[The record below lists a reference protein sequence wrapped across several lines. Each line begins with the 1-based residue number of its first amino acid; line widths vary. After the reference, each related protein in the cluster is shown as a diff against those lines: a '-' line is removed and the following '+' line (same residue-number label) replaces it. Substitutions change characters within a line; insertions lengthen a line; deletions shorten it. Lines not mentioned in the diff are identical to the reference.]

1 MLNSPLIEVDAQRKI
16 VEVKEKY
23 KEIKKDFNKLEEIDD
38 NEDNNLLNLFD
49 EYKRVKYKLKENFSF
64 LFNVIEE
71 FNNNLENDDS
81 QTYYSSKT
89 KKEITD
95 ILKKIDMDKFKQ
107 KKEDYNKLIE
117 KIDRRMGKYLKYI
130 DEQKKNSESRE
141 IEPGLKMLEI
151 SNNAELLKKRTQD
164 LLEVKNVSAQ
174 VALMSTD
181 MSLKINEQGKKLDS
195 IESNIDNTEENTKK
209 AYKEALETEIIVR
222 KSKTRLYILGIFI
235 IILIALI
242 IYIMTRIIN

>member
-16 VEVKEKY
+16 IEVQEKY

-49 EYKRVKYKLKENFSF
+49 EYKRVKFKLKENFSF
-64 LFNVIEE
+64 LLNVIEE
-71 FNNNLENDDS
+71 FYTNLDNDDS

-95 ILKKIDMDKFKQ
+95 VLKKINIDKFKQ
-107 KKEDYNKLIE
+107 KKEEYNKLIE
-117 KIDRRMGKYLKYI
+117 KIDQRMAKYLKYI
-130 DEQKKNSESRE
+130 DEQKKNEESTE

-151 SNNAELLKKRTQD
+151 SNNAEILKKRTQD

-174 VALMSTD
+174 VAQMSTD
-181 MSLKINEQGKKLDS
+181 MSLKINEQGKKLDT
-195 IESNIDNTEENTKK
+195 IESNIDTTEQNTNK

-222 KSKTRLYILGIFI
+222 KSKTKDRKSVV
-235 IILIALI
+235 
-242 IYIMTRIIN
+242 

>member
-1 MLNSPLIEVDAQRKI
+1 MLNIPLIEVDAQRKI
-16 VEVKEKY
+16 IEVQEKY

-49 EYKRVKYKLKENFSF
+49 EYKRVKFKLKENFSF
-64 LFNVIEE
+64 LLNVIEE
-71 FNNNLENDDS
+71 FNTNLDNDDS

-95 ILKKIDMDKFKQ
+95 VLKKINIDKFKQ
-107 KKEDYNKLIE
+107 KKEEYNKLIE
-117 KIDRRMGKYLKYI
+117 KIDQRMGKYLKYI
-130 DEQKKNSESRE
+130 DEQKKNEESTE

-151 SNNAELLKKRTQD
+151 SNNAEILKKRTQD

-174 VALMSTD
+174 VAQMSTD

-195 IESNIDNTEENTKK
+195 IESNIDTTEQNTNK

-222 KSKTRLYILGIFI
+222 KSKTRLYILGICI
-235 IILIALI
+235 IVLIALI
-242 IYIMTRIIN
+242 IFIVTKIFK

>member
-16 VEVKEKY
+16 IEVQEKY

-49 EYKRVKYKLKENFSF
+49 EYKRVKFKLKENFSF
-64 LFNVIEE
+64 LLNVIEE
-71 FNNNLENDDS
+71 FNTNLDNDDS

-95 ILKKIDMDKFKQ
+95 VLKKINIDKFKQ
-107 KKEDYNKLIE
+107 KKEEYNKLIE
-117 KIDRRMGKYLKYI
+117 KIDQRMGKYLKYI
-130 DEQKKNSESRE
+130 DEQKKNEESTE

-151 SNNAELLKKRTQD
+151 SNNAEILKKRTQD

-174 VALMSTD
+174 VAQMSTD

-195 IESNIDNTEENTKK
+195 IESNIDTTEQNTNK

-222 KSKTRLYILGIFI
+222 KSKTRLYILGICI
-235 IILIALI
+235 IVLIALI
-242 IYIMTRIIN
+242 IFIVTKIFK